1 MEFDSQVPP
10 ELSQPAPEAA
20 VPPVPPPNSDRAEN
34 PPWSG
39 WDLIYIVLVTLGMI
53 VLSLWV
59 VAYIARRVA
68 YPHLPLFTVMN
79 FPMVAFSSQMLAY
92 VVVLGFMFT
101 TATAH
106 TEKGF
111 RAAVSWNW
119 PQRWPIY
126 LLVGIGFCVGLQI
139 LARFLPMPKKIPMET
154 FFETPLRAWAIALF
168 GMSFIPLMEEL
179 FFRGFLYPVL
189 ARRVGMVVAVVLTSL
204 SFTAI
209 HVPQL
214 ADPHMP
220 LATSWGAV
228 LIILIIGSAL
238 TIIRAVTRSVAAGV
252 LVHMGYNGFTSLLA
266 IIATGGFRHLDRLT
280 Q

>member
-1 MEFDSQVPP
+1 M
-10 ELSQPAPEAA
+10 PEAA
-20 VPPVPPPNSDRAEN
+20 VPPAPVPQSDNTEN

-39 WDLIYIVLVTLGMI
+39 WDLVYIVLVMVGMV

-68 YPHLPLFTVMN
+68 YPHLPLFTIMN

-106 TEKGF
+106 TQKGF

-126 LLVGIGFCVGLQI
+126 LLVGIGFCVGLQL

-154 FFETPLRAWAIALF
+154 FFETPFRAWAIALF

-179 FFRGFLYPVL
+179 VFRGFLYPVL
-189 ARRVGMVVAVVLTSL
+189 ARRVGVAVAVVLTSL

-209 HVPQL
+209 HMPQL

-228 LIILIIGSAL
+228 LIILIIGFAL
-238 TIIRAVTRSVAAGV
+238 TIIRAATRSVAAGV

-266 IIATGGFRHLDRLT
+266 IIATGGFRHLEKLT